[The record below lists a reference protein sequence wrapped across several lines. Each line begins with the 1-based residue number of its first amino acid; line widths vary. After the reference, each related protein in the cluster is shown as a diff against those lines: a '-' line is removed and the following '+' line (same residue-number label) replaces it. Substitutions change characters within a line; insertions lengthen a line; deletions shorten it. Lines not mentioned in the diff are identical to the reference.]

1 MGATHASPWR
11 IEVRTFAKPRIDILE
26 ENMPYLEHDGVT
38 RELPRGDTL
47 VGSASDVDWR
57 LQTINLAPRHFTV
70 HVDDAG
76 IAVLAPLRAQ
86 DVDVNGTTL
95 TTARALQH
103 NDEIIAGA
111 GIFTFLE
118 TLDGTAP
125 ATSPTA
131 ASAYLIDIRGGLA
144 YALTNE
150 PATIGRDPVN
160 QIAIRDPSVSRFHA
174 EVRPTADGLGFAVRS
189 MGAGGS
195 SINGVLVGSSPRVM
209 AEGDLVRIAGTTLRF
224 TLQPPPPILRIV
236 TKADGAAGQR
246 MRPSGAIQA
255 GAEAP
260 TLGSYNPGAR
270 PGGTVPQRSTTW
282 ITGALVATGALL
294 AVLILRALH
303 SH

>member
-1 MGATHASPWR
+1 
-11 IEVRTFAKPRIDILE
+11 
-26 ENMPYLEHDGVT
+26 MPYLEHDGVT
-38 RELPRGDTL
+38 RELARGDTL

-76 IAVLAPLRAQ
+76 VAVLAPHRAQ

-118 TLDGTAP
+118 TLDADAP
-125 ATSPTA
+125 ATSTA
-131 ASAYLIDIRGGLA
+131 PASAYLIDIRAGLA
-144 YALTNE
+144 YALTDQA
-150 PATIGRDPVN
+150 ATIGRDPVN
-160 QIAIRDPSVSRFHA
+160 QVVIRDPAVSRFHA
-174 EVRPTADGLGFAVRS
+174 EIRPTADGLGFAIRS

-195 SINGVLVGSSPRVM
+195 SINGVLVGSSARTL

-224 TLQPPPPILRIV
+224 TTQPPPPILRVIG
-236 TKADGAAGQR
+236 KGDGHAGPR
-246 MRPSGAIQA
+246 MRPSGAMHT
-255 GAEAP
+255 GVEAP
-260 TLGSYNPGAR
+260 TLGTYNPSGLQDNTT
-270 PGGTVPQRSTTW
+270 PRSTTW

>member
-1 MGATHASPWR
+1 
-11 IEVRTFAKPRIDILE
+11 
-26 ENMPYLEHDGVT
+26 MPYLEHDGVT

-76 IAVLAPLRAQ
+76 VAVLAPYRAH

-95 TTARALQH
+95 TTARVLQH
-103 NDEIIAGA
+103 SDEIIAGA

-118 TLDGTAP
+118 TLDASAVGIATAP
-125 ATSPTA
+125 
-131 ASAYLIDIRGGLA
+131 ASAYLIDIRAGLA
-144 YALTNE
+144 YALTTE

-160 QIAIRDPSVSRFHA
+160 QVAVREPAVSRFHA
-174 EVRPTADGLGFAVRS
+174 EIRPTADGLGFTFRS

-195 SINGVLVGSSPRVM
+195 SINGVLVGSSPRTL

-224 TLQPPPPILRIV
+224 TVQPPPPILRIIARGDV
-236 TKADGAAGQR
+236 PPGPR
-246 MRPSGAIQA
+246 LRPSGAIQP

-260 TLGSYNPGAR
+260 TLGTYDPSRHQESPAAR
-270 PGGTVPQRSTTW
+270 STW

-294 AVLILRALH
+294 AVLLLRALH